1 MTIPEDARPLDVYD
15 MAVLAGGLP
24 RLVDTVLV
32 AMVESGR
39 VSVEPSGEFHADFS
53 ASSPHPVEAAL
64 LDAVGTRGY
73 RSVDGIGSRF
83 LHDRR
88 LDEEF
93 RHLTSDGLV
102 RRAYPA
108 RLVGKTRAHTTA
120 AGRRALQQFA
130 QRPPAEGGNAA
141 QVALHGRDAMPDHR
155 LHDEI
160 FAPRPVVVPPRSA
173 RRPSHE
179 VHPGELGQP
188 PYRSGGQAGR
198 EATASEVYLSAG
210 SGNPV

>member
-1 MTIPEDARPLDVYD
+1 MTIPGAPHPLDVYD

-24 RLVDTVLV
+24 RLVDTAIV

-39 VSVEPSGEFHADFS
+39 VRVEPSGEFHADTS
-53 ASSPHPVEAAL
+53 SSPHPVEAAL

-73 RSVDGIGSRF
+73 RSVEGICRRF

-88 LDEEF
+88 LDSEF
-93 RHLTSDGLV
+93 RHLTGDGLV

-120 AGRRALQQFA
+120 AGRRALQEFA
-130 QRPPAEGGNAA
+130 DHAPADGGSAV
-141 QVALHGRDAMPDHR
+141 QVALHGREAMPDR
-155 LHDEI
+155 LRHQI
-160 FAPRPVVVPPRSA
+160 FDRDPVFLPPRSA

-179 VHPGELGQP
+179 IDPSELAQAAHRPGA
-188 PYRSGGQAGR
+188 QAGR
-198 EATASEVYLSAG
+198 EAHAPETYLTG
-210 SGNPV
+210 TQGGNFV

>member
-1 MTIPEDARPLDVYD
+1 MTIPESTRPLDVYD

-24 RLVDTVLV
+24 RLVDTTLV
-32 AMVESGR
+32 ALVESGR
-39 VSVEPSGEFHADFS
+39 IRVDPSGEFHADA
-53 ASSPHPVEAAL
+53 ASSGHPVEAAM

-102 RRAYPA
+102 RRALPA
-108 RLVGKTRAHTTA
+108 RLVGKTQAHTTA

-130 QRPPAEGGNAA
+130 ERPPGDGGNAA
-141 QVALHGRDAMPDHR
+141 IVALHGRGAMPDHR

-160 FAPRPVVVPPRSA
+160 FAPRAVVVPPRSA

-179 VHPGELGQP
+179 GYHGDLGRIGHRHDAITRSDVARTEVRDFRPG
-188 PYRSGGQAGR
+188 GG
-198 EATASEVYLSAG
+198 
-210 SGNPV
+210 